1 MGTIFWIRSLSLM
14 MWLPHGVVVRC
25 LVSVVA
31 GSEREGVSSVDA
43 GAEPSVSVVCADG
56 LLSEDLRGQATS
68 SEGKLYALCIVC
80 ARAVLL
86 RAAARGIRA
95 FSLAM
100 AMDMI
105 MLSIEYQVDDF
116 VIVEVIWMDMVQSV
130 CSCVLLISSD

>member
-1 MGTIFWIRSLSLM
+1 MGTTSWIRSPSSM
-14 MWLPHGVVVRC
+14 MWLLHGVVVRC

-31 GSEREGVSSVDA
+31 GRERGGVSSVDA

-80 ARAVLL
+80 ARVVLL
-86 RAAARGIRA
+86 HAVVRGILG

-100 AMDMI
+100 ATDMI
-105 MLSIEYQVDDF
+105 M
-116 VIVEVIWMDMVQSV
+116 
-130 CSCVLLISSD
+130 